1 MAMAKHNSSTVSW
14 RNAAGRRPRSD
25 RDCLR
30 GVGEAGTALL
40 GQRIVRLDF
49 SEKGHWDA
57 KGPTRSP
64 RSIRHVAVGD
74 LQLANRNRWPAEKM
88 SVAFA
93 IASAASRGLAP
104 ALAVAIAA
112 ASSAAHWRLC

>member
-40 GQRIVRLDF
+40 GQRIVRLDS
-49 SEKGHWDA
+49 SEKGLGTQKA
-57 KGPTRSP
+57 
-64 RSIRHVAVGD
+64 
-74 LQLANRNRWPAEKM
+74 QPA
-88 SVAFA
+88 
-93 IASAASRGLAP
+93 
-104 ALAVAIAA
+104 
-112 ASSAAHWRLC
+112 RLGQFDMWQ